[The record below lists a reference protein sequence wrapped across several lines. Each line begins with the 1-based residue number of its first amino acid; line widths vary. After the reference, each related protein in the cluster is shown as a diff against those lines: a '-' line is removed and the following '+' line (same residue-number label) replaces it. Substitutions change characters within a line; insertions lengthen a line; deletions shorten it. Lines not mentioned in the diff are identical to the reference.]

1 MAIIRYQTPLLNLQH
16 EINRMFEEFDRSL
29 EQEPSQNTMF
39 RPAVDVREDSDAYVV
54 HVEVPGV
61 PRENLDIAMQD
72 GALLIR
78 GRKESTSQSG
88 DARFRRVERS
98 YGTFARALQLPR
110 NVDPERISAS
120 LNDGVL
126 EVRLPKREEIKP
138 RRIAIGG
145 THDAQGNLS
154 QGIIGEGAEANGVE
168 GTPSVDEGASANGSS
183 SQGTLGA
190 ASA

>member
-1 MAIIRYQTPLLNLQH
+1 MAIIRYQAPLLNLQH
-16 EINRMFEEFDRSL
+16 EINRMFEEFDRAL
-29 EQEPSQNTMF
+29 EQEPSGAQSNSMF
-39 RPAVDVREDSDAYVV
+39 HPPVDVREDGDAYVV

-61 PRENLDIAMQD
+61 PRENLDIAMHD

-98 YGTFARALQLPR
+98 YGSFARALQLPR

-120 LNDGVL
+120 LSDGVL

-145 THDAQGNLS
+145 THEGATSAATEAQAEAQGTTT
-154 QGIIGEGAEANGVE
+154 EG
-168 GTPSVDEGASANGSS
+168 SA
-183 SQGTLGA
+183 
-190 ASA
+190 

>member
-16 EINRMFEEFDRSL
+16 EINRMFEEFDRSV

-39 RPAVDVREDSDAYVV
+39 RPAVDVREDADAYVV

-78 GRKESTSQSG
+78 GRKESTSQNG

-145 THDAQGNLS
+145 THEAQ
-154 QGIIGEGAEANGVE
+154 
-168 GTPSVDEGASANGSS
+168 NGSS
-183 SQGTLGA
+183 EAQSQLSDNASSTSGSSDNFEGA

>member
-1 MAIIRYQTPLLNLQH
+1 MAIIRYQAPLLNLQH
-16 EINRMFEEFDRSL
+16 EINRMFEEFDRAL
-29 EQEPSQNTMF
+29 ESEPSASGAGMF
-39 RPAVDVREDSDAYVV
+39 RPAVDVHEDADAYVV

-61 PRENLDIAMQD
+61 PRENLDIAMHD

-78 GRKESTSQSG
+78 GRKESISASG
-88 DARFRRVERS
+88 EARFRRVERA

-138 RRIAIGG
+138 RRIAIGD
-145 THDAQGNLS
+145 TREAAAEAASEEN
-154 QGIIGEGAEANGVE
+154 GAER
-168 GTPSVDEGASANGSS
+168 VDGGASA
-183 SQGTLGA
+183 
-190 ASA
+190 

>member
-1 MAIIRYQTPLLNLQH
+1 MAIIRYQAPLLNLQH
-16 EINRMFEEFDRSL
+16 EINRMFEEFDRAL
-29 EQEPSQNTMF
+29 EQEPAGSGHSNSMF
-39 RPAVDVREDSDAYVV
+39 HPPVDVREDSDAYVV

-61 PRENLDIAMQD
+61 PRENLDIAMHD

-138 RRIAIGG
+138 RRIAIGDI
-145 THDAQGNLS
+145 HD
-154 QGIIGEGAEANGVE
+154 GA
-168 GTPSVDEGASANGSS
+168 SSEGASSEGASPVSEAQAEAAQNGVPAE
-183 SQGTLGA
+183 GA
-190 ASA
+190 A

>member
-1 MAIIRYQTPLLNLQH
+1 MAIIRYQAPLLNLQH
-16 EINRMFEEFDRSL
+16 EINRMFEEFDRAI
-29 EQEPSQNTMF
+29 EHEPSQAAMF

-78 GRKESTSQSG
+78 GRKESTSQNG

-138 RRIAIGG
+138 RRISIGG
-145 THDAQGNLS
+145 THEAQGAPL
-154 QGIIGEGAEANGVE
+154 EAEAQSTNGASSE
-168 GTPSVDEGASANGSS
+168 SANGSGEGA
-183 SQGTLGA
+183 SQ

>member
-1 MAIIRYQTPLLNLQH
+1 MAIIRYQAPLLNLQH
-16 EINRMFEEFDRSL
+16 EINKMFEEFDRAL
-29 EQEPSQNTMF
+29 ESEPSGAGMF
-39 RPAVDVREDSDAYVV
+39 RPAVDVHENSDAYVV

-61 PRENLDIAMQD
+61 PRENLDIAMHD

-78 GRKESTSQSG
+78 GRKESVSASG
-88 DARFRRVERS
+88 EARFRRVERA

-138 RRIAIGG
+138 RRIAIGDTREAAAG
-145 THDAQGNLS
+145 DVAGQEN
-154 QGIIGEGAEANGVE
+154 EAER
-168 GTPSVDEGASANGSS
+168 VD
-183 SQGTLGA
+183 GA